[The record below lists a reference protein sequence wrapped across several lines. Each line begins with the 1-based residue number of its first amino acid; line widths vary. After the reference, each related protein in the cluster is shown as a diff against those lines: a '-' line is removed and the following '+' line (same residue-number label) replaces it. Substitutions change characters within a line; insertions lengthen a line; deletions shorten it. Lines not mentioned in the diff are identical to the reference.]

1 VKPSSLISVLET
13 AITDKYPVLIKG
25 APGVGKTD
33 LVTQAC
39 VNVNADIIISH
50 PVVEDPVES
59 KGFPMLDVKNNQATF
74 VPFSDLVKLIDAK
87 HPLVC
92 FIDDLGQA
100 APMVQ
105 ASKMQQILL
114 RRINDFK
121 ISDQVTFIAATN
133 RRTDKAAVSG
143 ILEPV
148 KSRFVSILELDP
160 DVDDWLTWAVNN
172 PEIPMELVIFI
183 KNRPEM
189 LFRHEPTAD
198 ITNSPSPRTVH
209 NVGKWLTAS
218 RPVPQHLLY
227 EVIAG
232 AAGEAFAVEFTGFL
246 KLINKM
252 PDPDYALM
260 NPDKIT
266 FPIDENDRS
275 LDSAF
280 AIAVAYRASDQNTD
294 RFVKLINKFAPE
306 FGLLSMKTAINRVP
320 DIQHTKAYQK
330 WAIDNHDL
338 LS

>member
-1 VKPSSLISVLET
+1 
-13 AITDKYPVLIKG
+13 
-25 APGVGKTD
+25 
-33 LVTQAC
+33 
-39 VNVNADIIISH
+39 
-50 PVVEDPVES
+50 
-59 KGFPMLDVKNNQATF
+59 
-74 VPFSDLVKLIDAK
+74 
-87 HPLVC
+87 
-92 FIDDLGQA
+92 
-100 APMVQ
+100 
-105 ASKMQQILL
+105 
-114 RRINDFK
+114 
-121 ISDQVTFIAATN
+121 
-133 RRTDKAAVSG
+133 
-143 ILEPV
+143 
-148 KSRFVSILELDP
+148 VSILELDP
-160 DVDDWLTWAVNN
+160 DVDDWLAWAVNS

-189 LFRHEPTAD
+189 LFKHEPTAD